1 MRGPWNSM
9 ADLLDE
15 SIKEKYRQYFV
26 NDPLKFMKD
35 AIDWNAFPSLLKDIY
50 HNDTEEGGRPNIPI
64 TTMVKFHLILPWLVC
79 LISHSFL

>member
-26 NDPLKFMKD
+26 NDPLKFIQD
-35 AIDWNAFPSLLKDIY
+35 ALNEKIDRWKKENSRK
-50 HNDTEEGGRPNIPI
+50 G
-64 TTMVKFHLILPWLVC
+64 
-79 LISHSFL
+79 